1 MGVLGYGERPYG
13 VPHRIGALIKEILCL
28 IAILLT
34 AAEDDA
40 AGSVLHTTEGHGRDE
55 AALSFCPCR
64 DLSTLREVDRLGIA
78 LRTATTDG
86 VPESF
91 PGSTR
96 DDEVPVRISRDR
108 GNYGAIDLSLSL
120 LDG

>member
-1 MGVLGYGERPYG
+1 M
-13 VPHRIGALIKEILCL
+13 PHRVGALIKEILCL
-28 IAILLT
+28 ITILLT

-40 AGSVLHTTEGHGRDE
+40 AGSVLHTTEGHSRDE

-78 LRTATTDG
+78 LRAATTDG
-86 VPESF
+86 VPEGF
-91 PGSTR
+91 PGGTH

-108 GNYGAIDLSLSL
+108 GNYGAVNLRLSL
-120 LDG
+120 LDS

>member
-1 MGVLGYGERPYG
+1 M
-13 VPHRIGALIKEILCL
+13 PHRVGALIKEILCL

-40 AGSVLHTTEGHGRDE
+40 AGSVLHTTEGHGRGE
-55 AALSFCPCR
+55 AALSFRPSR

-86 VPESF
+86 VPEGF
-91 PGSTR
+91 PWSTR
-96 DDEVPVRISRDR
+96 DDEVTMRISRDR
-108 GNYGAIDLSLSL
+108 GSYGAVDLRLSL

>member
-64 DLSTLREVDRLGIA
+64 DLSTLREVDWLGIA
-78 LRTATTDG
+78 LRTTTTDG
-86 VPESF
+86 VPEGF
-91 PGSTR
+91 PGSPR